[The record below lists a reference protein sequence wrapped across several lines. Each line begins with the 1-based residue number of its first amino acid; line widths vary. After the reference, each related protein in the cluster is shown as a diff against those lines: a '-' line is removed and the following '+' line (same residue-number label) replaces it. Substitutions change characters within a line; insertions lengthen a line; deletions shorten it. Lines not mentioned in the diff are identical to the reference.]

1 MIKDAAPKNAPIDTT
16 HGEFKSWD
24 TPVGSY
30 TGQWADERADGICRL
45 MKEDGILVEGQFKGD
60 RMHGFVREI
69 QANGGYRL
77 AKYANG
83 TIDEMIEDGW
93 KEGIVDT
100 YD

>member
-1 MIKDAAPKNAPIDTT
+1 
-16 HGEFKSWD
+16 
-24 TPVGSY
+24 
-30 TGQWADERADGICRL
+30 
-45 MKEDGILVEGQFKGD
+45 
-60 RMHGFVREI
+60 MHGFVREI